1 MSTTV
6 RSTNRIRIGG
16 LLGGIMMLIIGSGV
30 LFFGLQLRT
39 WTQNEI
45 AAMLP
50 AEGRVVDVVSR
61 TTAAYDAS
69 FYPVVEFR
77 TADGEV
83 IRFESGTGGD
93 PPEYRVGDAV
103 RVYYDP
109 QAPQSAMIDS
119 WKRWAPPLA
128 LIGVGGVAALIG
140 VIGVF
145 NALAASLSW
154 GWGALPGNVLRA
166 LMITVVGLGIL
177 FLGWQWYASRQ
188 SRVAAMLSTQGE
200 VVDFVSRLTSS
211 SNRGRTY
218 IFYPVVEFRTAEGEI
233 IRFEGS
239 SGSNPPMY
247 RVGDTVRVRYD
258 PHIPQSAV
266 IDSWWDVLIPLI
278 IMIAIGGALTYMG
291 ITNLRS
297 ELKVLRR

>member
-61 TTAAYDAS
+61 TTASYDAS

-77 TADGEV
+77 AADGEV

-109 QAPQSAMIDS
+109 QAPQSAVIDS
-119 WKRWAPPLA
+119 WKRRALPLA

-140 VIGVF
+140 IIGVF
-145 NALAASLSW
+145 NALAASLS
-154 GWGALPGNVLRA
+154 WGALPGNVLRA

-200 VVDFVSRLTSS
+200 VVDVVSRSTLSD
-211 SNRGRTY
+211 GRTKTY
-218 IFYPVVEFRTAEGEI
+218 LYPVVEFRTAEGEV
-233 IRFEGS
+233 IRFQGS
-239 SGSNPPMY
+239 SGSNPLEY

-266 IDSWWDVLIPLI
+266 IDSWWDVLMPLI
-278 IMIAIGGALTYMG
+278 IVIAIGGSLTLVG
-291 ITNLRS
+291 IARLRS
-297 ELKVLRR
+297 ALAVLRQ

>member
-50 AEGRVVDVVSR
+50 AEGRVVDIVSR

-83 IRFESGTGGD
+83 IRFESSTGGD

-119 WKRWAPPLA
+119 WKRWVPPLA

-154 GWGALPGNVLRA
+154 GALPGV
-166 LMITVVGLGIL
+166 
-177 FLGWQWYASRQ
+177 
-188 SRVAAMLSTQGE
+188 
-200 VVDFVSRLTSS
+200 VSRLTSS

-218 IFYPVVEFRTAEGEI
+218 IFYPVVEFRTAEGEV
-233 IRFEGS
+233 IRFQGS
-239 SGSNPPMY
+239 SGSNPPEY

-291 ITNLRS
+291 ITGLRS

>member
-188 SRVAAMLSTQGE
+188 SRVAAMLSTHGE
-200 VVDFVSRLTSS
+200 VVDVVSRSTLSD
-211 SNRGRTY
+211 GRTRTY
-218 IFYPVVEFRTAEGEI
+218 LYPVVEFRTAEGEV
-233 IRFEGS
+233 IRFQGS
-239 SGSNPPMY
+239 SGSNPPEY

-266 IDSWWDVLIPLI
+266 IDSWWDVLMPLI

-291 ITNLRS
+291 ITGLRS